1 MWDGLSGIGKRKYRG
16 RTVCGFCGTFTD
28 TKKLSQRKERGR
40 VIGMVRIRINGEEKL
55 YEEGIKYEIIA
66 KEYQHLYQE
75 PIALVFVDGKI
86 KELMKRVDRDCEL
99 GFATYG
105 DAIGHKTYVRSAIM
119 LLMKAI
125 KDVAGFEVAAAT
137 KVEFA
142 IGAGY
147 YCRLKDGF
155 SLDNKQIAQI
165 KQRMRELVDADLSIT
180 KKAYPVEEA
189 LALFEKYHMMDK
201 VKLFRYRRSSTIN
214 VYCMG
219 DYFDYYYGFMLP
231 STGYIECFDLLE
243 YEDGMI
249 LLLPEQEVPD
259 KLPVFEPRQ
268 KLFQTLLQTCR
279 WGEQI
284 GIDTVGDLND
294 KICEGNIA
302 DMILVQE
309 ALQERRIG
317 EIARDIARRE
327 GVKFVMIAGPS
338 SSGKTTFAHRLSIQL
353 RTYGL
358 RPHPIGLDNYYVNH
372 DSTPRDED
380 GNPDFECIEA
390 LDVEQFNRDMKALLA
405 GETVELPTF
414 NFKTGRRE
422 YNGKVTTLGEEDI
435 LVIEGIHGLNE
446 KMSYSLP
453 AESKYKIYISAL
465 TCLNVDEH
473 NRIPTTDSRLLRRLV
488 RDARTRGASAKRTI
502 EMWQSVRRGEEKYIF
517 PFQEQADAMFN
528 SAMIYELAVLKQYAE
543 PLLFSIEKGEPEYY
557 EAKRLLKFL
566 EYFLGV
572 SSETLPNNSLC
583 REFVGGSCFE

>member
-1 MWDGLSGIGKRKYRG
+1 
-16 RTVCGFCGTFTD
+16 
-28 TKKLSQRKERGR
+28 
-40 VIGMVRIRINGEEKL
+40 MVKIRINGEEKL

-66 KEYQHLYQE
+66 REYQHLYKDT
-75 PIALVFVDGKI
+75 IALVFADGKI
-86 KELMKRVDRDCEL
+86 RELMKRVDRDCEL
-99 GFATYG
+99 SFSTYG
-105 DAIGHKTYVRSAIM
+105 DSIGHKTYVRSAIM

-125 KDVAGFEVAAAT
+125 KDVAGFETAAAT

-147 YCRLKDGF
+147 YCQLKDNF
-155 SLDNKQIAQI
+155 SLDDKQIE
-165 KQRMRELVDADLSIT
+165 KVRSRMKELVEADIPIT
-180 KKAYPVEEA
+180 KKAYPAADAV
-189 LALFEKYHMMDK
+189 ALFEKCGMIDK
-201 VKLFRYRRSSTIN
+201 VKLFRYRRSSNIN
-214 VYCMG
+214 VYCLG
-219 DYFDYYYGFMLP
+219 DYYDYYYGYMLP
-231 STGYIECFDLLE
+231 STGYIKCFDLLK

-249 LLLPEQEVPD
+249 LLLPEQSEPD

-268 KLFQTLLQTCR
+268 KLFQALLQTGK

-294 KICEGNIA
+294 QICEGNIA

-327 GVKFVMIAGPS
+327 GIKFVMIAGPS
-338 SSGKTTFAHRLSIQL
+338 SSGKTTFSHRLSIQL

-358 RPHPIGLDNYYVNH
+358 KPHPIGLDNYYLNH
-372 DSTPRDED
+372 DKTPLDED

-390 LDVEQFNRDMKALLA
+390 LDVEQFNKDMGKLLS
-405 GETVELPTF
+405 GESVELPTF

-422 YNGKVTTLGEEDI
+422 YNGKITKLGKDDI

-453 AESKYKIYISAL
+453 AECKYKIYISAL

-473 NRIPTTDSRLLRRLV
+473 NRIPTTDSRLLRRMV
-488 RDARTRGASAKRTI
+488 RDARTRGATAQKTI
-502 EMWQSVRRGEEKYIF
+502 EMWPSVRRGEEKYIF

-528 SAMIYELAVLKQYAE
+528 SALIYELAVLKQYAE
-543 PLLFSIEKGEPEYY
+543 PLLFSIKKGEPEYH

-572 SSETLPNNSLC
+572 SSENLPNNSLC

>member
-1 MWDGLSGIGKRKYRG
+1 MVTIKIDGK
-16 RTVCGFCGTFTD
+16 D
-28 TKKLSQRKERGR
+28 
-40 VIGMVRIRINGEEKL
+40 KL

-66 KEYQHLYQE
+66 KEFQHLYEE
-75 PIALVFVDGKI
+75 PIALVIVNGKI
-86 KELMKRVDRDCEL
+86 RELMKRVDRDCEL
-99 GFATYG
+99 EFATYG
-105 DAIGHKTYVRSAIM
+105 DSIGHKTYVRSAIM

-125 KDVAGFEVAAAT
+125 KDVAGFEAAAAT

-147 YCRLKDGF
+147 YCRF
-155 SLDNKQIAQI
+155 RRNVSLDEKQIVRV
-165 KQRMRELVDADLSIT
+165 KERMQELVEADLPVT
-180 KKAYPVEEA
+180 KKAYPAEEA
-189 LALFEKYHMMDK
+189 IRLFEKYGMMDK

-214 VYCMG
+214 VYCLG
-219 DYFDYYYGFMLP
+219 DYFDYYYGYMLP
-231 STGYIECFDLLE
+231 STGYVRAFDLMK

-249 LLLPEQEVPD
+249 LLLPEQAAPEV
-259 KLPVFEPRQ
+259 LPVFEPRK
-268 KLFQTLLQTCR
+268 KLFQTLLQACQ

-294 KICEGNIA
+294 QICEGNIA

-317 EIARDIARRE
+317 EIARDIARRG

-338 SSGKTTFAHRLSIQL
+338 SSGKTTFSHRLSIQL
-353 RTYGL
+353 RTYGMC
-358 RPHPIGLDNYYVNH
+358 PHPIGLDNYYVNH
-372 DSTPRDED
+372 DMTPLDED

-390 LDVEQFNRDMKALLA
+390 LDVEQFNQDMADLLS
-405 GETVELPTF
+405 GKSVELPTF
-414 NFKTGRRE
+414 NFKTGKRE
-422 YNGKVTTLGEEDI
+422 YNGKVTQLGPDDI

-446 KMSYSLP
+446 KMSHSLP

-473 NRIPTTDSRLLRRLV
+473 NRIPTTDGRLLRRMV

-502 EMWQSVRRGEEKYIF
+502 EMWSSVRRGEEKYIF
-517 PFQEQADAMFN
+517 PFQEEADAMFN
-528 SAMIYELAVLKQYAE
+528 SALIYELAVLKQYAE
-543 PLLFSIEKGEPEYY
+543 PLLFSIKKGEPEYH

-572 SSETLPNNSLC
+572 SSENLPGNSLC